1 MEIALKAD
9 QREVLG
15 KKVKKLRNNGQIPAV
30 LYGRQFDS
38 ISLALNR
45 KEFFQVQK
53 VAGEATLIDLQI
65 PGQKETKALIRQIQ
79 RHPVSDN
86 ILHVD
91 LYRVDMTQEIETEIP
106 FEFTGVSPA
115 VEELEGNLITN
126 KDSVKVKCLPS
137 KLVSEIKVD
146 IGALKTFED
155 LIHLSDIKMP
165 EGIEVLDDSAEIIA
179 QVTPP
184 RSEEELAALETE
196 TAVEAEKAQI
206 ENMETQAA
214 AAQQAKAE
222 KEKPEEESMES
233 QETPA
238 PTEKKETAK

>member
-15 KKVKKLRNNGQIPAV
+15 KKVKKLRKNGQIPAV
-30 LYGRQFDS
+30 LYGRKSDP

-126 KDSVKVKCLPS
+126 KDSVKVKCLPN

-146 IGALKTFED
+146 IGTLKTFED
-155 LIHLSDIKMP
+155 LIHLSDINVP
-165 EGIEVLDDSAEIIA
+165 AGIEVLDDSEEIVA

-184 RSEEELAALETE
+184 RSEEELAELEAE
-196 TAVEAEKAQI
+196 TTAAAETEKAQI
-206 ENMETQAA
+206 ETMETQAA
-214 AAQQAKAE
+214 AEKAE
-222 KEKPEEESMES
+222 KESAEETEENQEAAPPTKEKESS
-233 QETPA
+233 
-238 PTEKKETAK
+238 K